1 MFKNLLTLNCTSE
14 RAGGHLDS
22 YQLKIFISVA
32 KFQSISKAAKVMH
45 LSQPAVS
52 THIKNLEEY
61 YRGQF
66 FERTQQGCSLTKAGQ
81 VFFTYAQRL
90 LALQDEMEQ
99 QLEKTLLHEDNQII
113 VGASTTIGN
122 VSLPCS
128 IYLFKEESPE
138 VNIRL
143 VIANAE
149 EIFRKVKD
157 KEVDFGV
164 IEIYPELPGFAMH
177 PIAYDELVLIVPPS
191 HPALDTISLKEF
203 LSQPLIMRES
213 GSGTRKVLV
222 ENLEAHGHSINE
234 LKIITEMT
242 TIDAIKSAV
251 QAGMGGAVVPRLAV
265 KKEIYQGTLKALT
278 IANLEMPLTYNIIRP
293 DNHFLSSKT
302 RQLIKFLTDPEENF
316 LC

>member
-1 MFKNLLTLNCTSE
+1 M
-14 RAGGHLDS
+14 DS
-22 YQLKIFISVA
+22 NQLKIFISVA

-61 YRGQF
+61 YRGQL
-66 FERTQQGCSLTKAGQ
+66 FERTQQGVSLTKAGQ
-81 VFFTYAQRL
+81 VFFSYAQRL

-99 QLEKTLLHEDNQII
+99 QLEKTLLQENNQII

-149 EIFRKVKD
+149 EILRKVKD

-164 IEIYPELPGFAMH
+164 VEIYPELPGFTMH

-191 HPALDTISLKEF
+191 HPTLTNTISLKEF
-203 LSQPLIMRES
+203 LNQPLIMRES
-213 GSGTRKVLV
+213 GSGTRKVLA
-222 ENLEAHGHSINE
+222 ENLQAHGHSINH
-234 LKIITEMT
+234 LNIITEMT

-265 KKEIYQGTLKALT
+265 KKEVYQGTLKALT
-278 IANLEMPLTYNIIRP
+278 ITNLEMPLRYNIIRP
-293 DNHFLSSKT
+293 DHHFLSSKT
-302 RQLIKFLTDPEENF
+302 RRLIKFLTDPEENF